1 MLTIDLKQ
9 MIRSVPDF
17 PKPGINFYDITTLL
31 KDPGGLK
38 ATIDSLAIPY
48 EASGIDVV
56 VGIESRGF
64 ILGAVVAQRIGAG
77 FIPVR
82 KPGKLPTKAI
92 KEIYELEYGKDAL
105 EIHADA
111 IEKGQRVLIV
121 DDVLATGGTAAATT
135 RLVKQLGG
143 DLQGLAFLIELTFLN
158 GKAKLAGENVYSV
171 LQY

>member
-1 MLTIDLKQ
+1 MLSIDLKQ

-17 PKPGINFYDITTLL
+17 PKPGINFFDITTLL
-31 KDPGGLK
+31 KEPAGLR
-38 ATIDSLAIPY
+38 ATIDALTQPY
-48 EASGIDVV
+48 ENVGIDTV

-64 ILGAVVAQRIGAG
+64 ILGSAVAQRIGAG
-77 FIPVR
+77 FVPVR
-82 KPGKLPTKAI
+82 KPGKLPARAI
-92 KEIYELEYGKDAL
+92 KEVYELEYGKDAI

-135 RLVKQLGG
+135 RLVKHLGG
-143 DLQGLAFLIELTFLN
+143 ELHGLAFLIELTFLD
-158 GKAKLAGENVYSV
+158 GKKKLTGENVFSV

>member
-17 PKPGINFYDITTLL
+17 PKPGINFFDITTLL
-31 KDPGGLK
+31 KDPAGLT
-38 ATIDSLAIPY
+38 ATIEALSTPY
-48 EASGIDVV
+48 ADAGIDVV

-64 ILGAVVAQRIGAG
+64 ILGSAVAEQIGAG
-77 FIPVR
+77 FVPVR
-82 KPGKLPTKAI
+82 KPGKLPARAI
-92 KEIYELEYGKDAL
+92 KEVYELEYGKDAI

-111 IEKGQRVLIV
+111 IERGQRVLIV

-135 RLVKQLGG
+135 RLVKQLEGE
-143 DLQGLAFLIELTFLN
+143 LHGLAFLIELTFLE
-158 GKAKLAGENVYSV
+158 GKKKLTGENVYSV

>member
-38 ATIDSLAIPY
+38 ATIDSLVAPYDTSAID
-48 EASGIDVV
+48 IV

-64 ILGAVVAQRIGAG
+64 ILGSAVAQRIGAG
-77 FIPVR
+77 FVPVR
-82 KPGKLPTKAI
+82 KAGKLPAKAM

-143 DLQGLAFLIELTFLN
+143 ALHGLAFLIELTFLN
-158 GKAKLAGENVYSV
+158 GKSKLTGENVFSV

>member
-17 PKPGINFYDITTLL
+17 PKPGINFFDITTLL
-31 KDPGGLK
+31 KEPAGLK
-38 ATIDSLAIPY
+38 ATIDALSSPY
-48 EASGIDVV
+48 EDANIDLV

-64 ILGAVVAQRIGAG
+64 ILGSAVAEQIGAG
-77 FIPVR
+77 FVPVR
-82 KPGKLPTKAI
+82 KPGKLPARAI
-92 KEIYELEYGKDAL
+92 KEVYELEYGKDAI

-111 IEKGQRVLIV
+111 IERGQRVLIV

-143 DLQGLAFLIELTFLN
+143 ELHGLAFLIELTFLD
-158 GKAKLAGENVYSV
+158 GKKKLTGENVYSV

>member
-17 PKPGINFYDITTLL
+17 PKPGINFFDITTLL
-31 KDPGGLK
+31 KDPEGLK
-38 ATIDSLAIPY
+38 AAIDSLAAPY
-48 EASGIDVV
+48 AGARIDAIVA
-56 VGIESRGF
+56 IESRGF
-64 ILGAVVAQRIGAG
+64 ILGSAVAQRIGAG
-77 FIPVR
+77 FVPVR
-82 KPGKLPTKAI
+82 KPGKLPAKAI
-92 KEIYELEYGKDAL
+92 KEVYELEYGTDAV

-111 IEKGQRVLIV
+111 IDKGQRVLIV

-135 RLVKQLGG
+135 RLVKQLGA

-158 GKAKLAGENVYSV
+158 GKSKLTGENVFSV